1 MKEINKS
8 LDDLNLNELKI
19 LDNSIFSL
27 EQIEELELNPNILNI
42 DILGSSGL
50 NPTLTWLNVNL
61 IDGSNIDLYYKKE
74 VIKLWKKY

>member
-50 NPTLTWLNVNL
+50 NPALTWLDVTL
-61 IDGSNIDLYYKKE
+61 VDGSDIDLYYKKE
-74 VIKLWKKY
+74 VIKL